1 MEQTEVQK
9 LNQDQQAMLSLDT
22 GTESKEKDAA
32 QAIIKQLEEP
42 GAYDK
47 FVNQYESTSEFKINH
62 GNLTD
67 GKEEKGPD
75 PIGDTERK
83 ISATAKQ
90 NEADAK
96 ATPPEKEAD
105 SSDKQAD
112 KKLGDS
118 DKQADK
124 KLGAKDDAKSDDV
137 LQHRVRRIKKQIEK
151 QYKDENTRLKA
162 ELEAL
167 KAKQDAPSEA
177 KQEQK
182 DGEDSKPEQ
191 QAAERVSELP
201 SGSEEGEA
209 PKIED
214 YSSENEWLSDMERWE
229 NGQEPYG
236 PSELTT
242 KADDKAEGEQT
253 PEAKPE
259 APPMTLEQKVGKQL
273 DIVYQSIVESD
284 LPDEVYEKFKDGV
297 DSGRIEITET
307 VLEAMA
313 DSDDAYKIAKQ
324 FVDRPILAKRLT
336 YKSKSEQIDM
346 LNQLAAK
353 DIAKQD
359 ESSKQSE
366 SKNASG
372 LPNIDRLKGVNST
385 RKEMNEMSQAE
396 YTEFVEKAYPNQS
409 VFD

>member
-1 MEQTEVQK
+1 MQK

-96 ATPPEKEAD
+96 ATPPEKGAD

-167 KAKQDAPSEA
+167 KAKQNAP
-177 KQEQK
+177 
-182 DGEDSKPEQ
+182 
-191 QAAERVSELP
+191 SELP